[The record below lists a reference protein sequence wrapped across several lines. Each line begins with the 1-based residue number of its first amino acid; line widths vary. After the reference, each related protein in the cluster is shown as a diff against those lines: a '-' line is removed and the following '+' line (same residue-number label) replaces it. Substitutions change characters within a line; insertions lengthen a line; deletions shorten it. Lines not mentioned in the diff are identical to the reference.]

1 MRAVIALTRW
11 AIPGLLGLLLLLAAP
26 QAAFTQT
33 QATPDPQLDALFTQ
47 LRHASD
53 AKTAR
58 DIDRRIQVIWLTPK
72 DPELAERM
80 SQALTARR
88 HMNLPMALGVLS
100 GIVRDYPTYAEGW
113 NQRATVYYLLRDY
126 EDSLADIEKTLHYE
140 PRHFGALSGRALIY
154 LAQDKRGLAIRD
166 ISAALAVHPFLSEK
180 ALFPELLDDITHI

>member
-1 MRAVIALTRW
+1 
-11 AIPGLLGLLLLLAAP
+11 
-26 QAAFTQT
+26 
-33 QATPDPQLDALFTQ
+33 
-47 LRHASD
+47 
-53 AKTAR
+53 
-58 DIDRRIQVIWLTPK
+58 
-72 DPELAERM
+72 
-80 SQALTARR
+80 
-88 HMNLPMALGVLS
+88 MNLPMALGVLS

-126 EDSLADIEKTLHYE
+126 EDSLADIEKTLQYE